1 MFLGHFAAGL
11 AAKKLTPYTSLGTL
25 LLSAQ
30 LLDLIWPTLLLL
42 GAERVRLAPGITAVT
57 PLDFVSYPWSH
68 SLAMAIVWALLLS
81 GAYVLIR
88 RYPRGAI
95 VALGLV
101 VSHWVL
107 DFVTHRPDL
116 PLVPLGG
123 PVVGLGLWNSLP
135 ATVVVEGLMF
145 ALGLYLYKINTE
157 PVDKIGN
164 ARVCRLRDHADSHL
178 RRQPV
183 RSPAAGRDGDR
194 LRRPRAVAAGS
205 VGVLV
210 GPPQSRDK
218 TVVVRQPQED
228 GKIASG
234 ADR

>member
-42 GAERVRLAPGITAVT
+42 GTERVRIAPGITAVT

-68 SLAMAIVWALLLS
+68 SLLMAAVWALLFS
-81 GAYVLIR
+81 GLYVLIR

-95 VALGLV
+95 VTLGLV
-101 VSHWVL
+101 LSHWVL
-107 DFVTHRPDL
+107 DLVTHRPDL
-116 PLVPLGG
+116 PLVPFAG

-157 PVDKIGN
+157 PVDKVGSGAFVAFVI
-164 ARVCRLRDHADSHL
+164 ALV
-178 RRQPV
+178 
-183 RSPAAGRDGDR
+183 
-194 LRRPRAVAAGS
+194 AVYSAS
-205 VGVLV
+205 LF
-210 GPPQSRDK
+210 GPPPPDETTIAYAGHAQWLLVAWGFWLDRHR
-218 TVVVRQPQED
+218 VAIRQW
-228 GKIASG
+228 
-234 ADR
+234 